1 MKWAYFEPF
10 SCKSARI
17 HFPSHTNLISK
28 RDAFPE
34 IIRSLNL
41 VSVQSRLE
49 KRMAIHI
56 AASEAEWKKP
66 GSYDEFTQRALEEA
80 GLSQRKPTANALT
93 VPPLSPE
100 PSHAP
105 KTTPAPTPRT
115 NPGLAGNQKN
125 AVAARPPISTTTCDA
140 KSADKAKKSLQQR
153 LMHVWRAW
161 EEFQET
167 RDRDAVYEYL
177 RAVFSIVQHYRWKGR
192 TKKLI
197 RRAFEFAELP
207 FDKNADPFAAVIRCT
222 CEQQLDRKT
231 VSKWSRALRYVARF
245 KKRVP
250 LKTFMKNRGGV
261 NACAALFA
269 ECVGRSKQ

>member
-1 MKWAYFEPF
+1 
-10 SCKSARI
+10 
-17 HFPSHTNLISK
+17 
-28 RDAFPE
+28 
-34 IIRSLNL
+34 
-41 VSVQSRLE
+41 
-49 KRMAIHI
+49 
-56 AASEAEWKKP
+56 
-66 GSYDEFTQRALEEA
+66 
-80 GLSQRKPTANALT
+80 
-93 VPPLSPE
+93 
-100 PSHAP
+100 
-105 KTTPAPTPRT
+105 
-115 NPGLAGNQKN
+115 
-125 AVAARPPISTTTCDA
+125 
-140 KSADKAKKSLQQR
+140 
-153 LMHVWRAW
+153 MHVWHAW

-207 FDKNADPFAAVIRCT
+207 FDKNADPFAVIIRCT

>member
-1 MKWAYFEPF
+1 
-10 SCKSARI
+10 
-17 HFPSHTNLISK
+17 
-28 RDAFPE
+28 
-34 IIRSLNL
+34 
-41 VSVQSRLE
+41 
-49 KRMAIHI
+49 MAIHI

-105 KTTPAPTPRT
+105 KTTPAPTLRT
-115 NPGLAGNQKN
+115 NSGLAGNQKN

-140 KSADKAKKSLQQR
+140 KSADTPKKSLAKR
-153 LMHVWRAW
+153 LIHVEHAW
-161 EEFQET
+161 DDFQET
-167 RDRDAVYEYL
+167 RDRDAVYGYL

-192 TKKLI
+192 TNKLI

-207 FDKNADPFAAVIRCT
+207 FDKNADPFAVIIRCT

-231 VSKWSRALRYVARF
+231 VSKWSRALRYVARV
-245 KKRVP
+245 KKRTP
-250 LKTFMKNRGGV
+250 LKIFMKNRGGI
-261 NACAALFA
+261 NACANLYA
-269 ECVGRSKQ
+269 EHFGLRA